1 MPHGSRLRPIVLATR
16 QQLADSRQQ
25 LRQQHDRGLD
35 GARVCARFTTMVD
48 GAILKLY
55 DAYLGE
61 RGEAEAAEARE
72 RISLV
77 AHGGYGRRQQAPYSD
92 VDLMLL
98 YEGKLDELVSDFAG
112 RLTRDICDIALSLG
126 HSVRTPAEAIQRA
139 RSDPQIATSLLESRL
154 LVGNSAIYSRYLE
167 AMQNLVQRRGP
178 ALAQAFIAERR
189 KERLQ
194 YGETVYLLEP
204 NVKRSR
210 GGLRD
215 LHLYRWLWY
224 VKCQIADPDQ
234 LHNRGLLSKFDY
246 RRLISAQNFLLR
258 VRNEMHFHAVEL
270 CDSLSRT

>member
-55 DAYLGE
+55 GAYLGE
-61 RGEAEAAEARE
+61 RGEAEATEARE

-112 RLTRDICDIALSLG
+112 RLTRDICDISLSLG
-126 HSVRTPAEAIQRA
+126 HS
-139 RSDPQIATSLLESRL
+139 LRL
-154 LVGNSAIYSRYLE
+154 LSLMAVMVVGSRH
-167 AMQNLVQRRGP
+167 R
-178 ALAQAFIAERR
+178 I
-189 KERLQ
+189 
-194 YGETVYLLEP
+194 
-204 NVKRSR
+204 
-210 GGLRD
+210 
-215 LHLYRWLWY
+215 
-224 VKCQIADPDQ
+224 
-234 LHNRGLLSKFDY
+234 
-246 RRLISAQNFLLR
+246 
-258 VRNEMHFHAVEL
+258 
-270 CDSLSRT
+270 RTSI